1 MASQNDPHLGCDYTR
16 LHEDGGR
23 AHGPG
28 NTGAGK
34 GKGMWFS
41 RRTSREKHRLGNL
54 DFSPQRY

>member
-1 MASQNDPHLGCDYTR
+1 MASQNDPHRGCDYTR

-34 GKGMWFS
+34 GQGM
-41 RRTSREKHRLGNL
+41 
-54 DFSPQRY
+54 